1 MLGVYSLGVH
11 VNESDERKRT
21 LVAARVLLF

>member
-11 VNESDERKRT
+11 RNENDERKRT
-21 LVAARVLLF
+21 LVAARMLLL